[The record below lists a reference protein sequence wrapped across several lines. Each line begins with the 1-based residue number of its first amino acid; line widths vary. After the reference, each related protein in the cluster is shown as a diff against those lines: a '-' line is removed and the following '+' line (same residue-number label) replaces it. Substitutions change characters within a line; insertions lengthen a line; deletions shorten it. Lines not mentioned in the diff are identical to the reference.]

1 VAVSRSLAVAL
12 LFVTAFLWSLGGVL
26 VKWVE
31 LPPLSIAGFRS
42 AVAFFVLLAFFGRR
56 SLDFSRPQII
66 GSLFY
71 SATVI
76 LFVCATKLTTAG
88 NAILLQYTSPVYV
101 ALLSGWLLKE
111 KIRWPD
117 WAAIGAVLAG
127 MTLFFL
133 DQLSSEGW
141 LGNILAM
148 ITGLTFA
155 CLIVF
160 LRKQKDASPAGSV
173 VLGNIITALVCLPW
187 MVRAVPQGG
196 SGWAGV
202 LLLGVVQLGLSYV
215 LFSLAIKRVTAVEG
229 VLIPVIEPIFNPLWA
244 FLFVGETMGKWAL
257 AGGAILISAALSRSF
272 RK

>member
-1 VAVSRSLAVAL
+1 MAVSRQLAVSL
-12 LFVTAFLWSLGGVL
+12 LFITALLWSLGGVL

-42 AVAFFVLLAFFGRR
+42 AIAFGVLLAFFGRR
-56 SLDFSRPQII
+56 SLDFSKTQVL
-66 GSLFY
+66 GALFY

-76 LFVCATKLTTAG
+76 LFVCATKFTTAG

-117 WAAIGAVLAG
+117 WAAIVAALAG

-133 DQLSSEGW
+133 DQLSPEGR

-187 MVRAVPQGG
+187 MVRAIPQGG
-196 SGWAGV
+196 GDWAGL

-215 LFSLAIKRVTAVEG
+215 LYTVAIKKVTAIEG
-229 VLIPVIEPIFNPLWA
+229 VLIPVIEPLFNPLWA
-244 FLFVGETMGKWAL
+244 FLFVGESMGKWAL
-257 AGGAILISAALSRSF
+257 AGGTILIAAALSRSF